1 MIYDK
6 IENIENY
13 KGIDARLYRALEH
26 IRNNDFSSAV
36 AGGNE
41 IDGQQLYYNFVEDAQ
56 TNPLEKRSF
65 EAHRV
70 YADIHVDIEGE
81 ETVYISDISAM
92 QAETEYDAA
101 GDYLMMSGPRQVE
114 VKLQPGYFVVCLPN
128 DIHMPMVATDG
139 KVGKIKKAI
148 YKVKLD

>member
-1 MIYDK
+1 MK
-6 IENIENY
+6 
-13 KGIDARLYRALEH
+13 
-26 IRNNDFSSAV
+26 
-36 AGGNE
+36 
-41 IDGQQLYYNFVEDAQ
+41 
-56 TNPLEKRSF
+56 
-65 EAHRV
+65 
-70 YADIHVDIEGE
+70 
-81 ETVYISDISAM
+81 
-92 QAETEYDAA
+92 AETEYDAA